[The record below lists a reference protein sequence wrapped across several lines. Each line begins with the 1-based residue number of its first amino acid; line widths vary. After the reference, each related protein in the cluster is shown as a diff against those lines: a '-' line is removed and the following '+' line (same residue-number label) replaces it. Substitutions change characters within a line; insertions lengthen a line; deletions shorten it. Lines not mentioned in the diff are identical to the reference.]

1 MLKRI
6 LSLLMVMAMTL
17 SLVAVAAAVEAEQ
30 ASAQMPV
37 ERAAAETVTGQEAET
52 EEKQETE
59 AETEIGA
66 EAEAEAE
73 QEVLPEEEE
82 PLPPVLSFYVNEQ
95 PVYDAMLY
103 WMDGVAYA
111 PVRPFFQ
118 AALPGCEIRWLDGQ
132 AVITG
137 ETESGAKLSVS
148 ARPGS
153 CYVQANGRALYVEDG
168 VQLVDST
175 TMIPVSV
182 LARLFRGAVT
192 QDETGV
198 IHIALGDTLLAGS
211 EVFYDAPSVE
221 LLARLIFA
229 EAGNQPMLGKIAV
242 GNVALN
248 RIASPLF
255 PGNLYGVVYQ
265 SNQFSVVNDGAINK
279 EPSEE
284 AIIAAKLCLEGV
296 KVTDA
301 LFFNVSGLRCWAAM
315 NRAYVAT
322 IGNHDFYA

>member
-1 MLKRI
+1 
-6 LSLLMVMAMTL
+6 MAMTL
-17 SLVAVAAAVEAEQ
+17 SLAAVAAAVEAEQ
-30 ASAQMPV
+30 APAQMPV
-37 ERAAAETVTGQEAET
+37 ESAAAETVTEQEAET

-66 EAEAEAE
+66 EAEAGQEA
-73 QEVLPEEEE
+73 LPEAEE
-82 PLPPVLSFYVNEQ
+82 PLSPVLSFYVNEQ
-95 PVYDAMLY
+95 PVYDAALY
-103 WMDGVAYA
+103 WVDGVAYA

-182 LARLFRGAVT
+182 LARLFRGTVT

-198 IHIALGDTLLAGS
+198 LHITLSDTLLAGG

-255 PGNLYGVVYQ
+255 PSNLYGVVYQ

>member
-1 MLKRI
+1 
-6 LSLLMVMAMTL
+6 MVVAMTL
-17 SLVAVAAAVEAEQ
+17 SLVAVAAAVETEQ
-30 ASAQMPV
+30 ESVQMPV
-37 ERAAAETVTGQEAET
+37 ESAAAEIVTEQEEET

-59 AETEIGA
+59 M
-66 EAEAEAE
+66 EADADAEAE
-73 QEVLPEEEE
+73 QEVLPEAEE

-95 PVYDAMLY
+95 PVYDAALY
-103 WMDGVAYA
+103 WVDDVAYA
-111 PVRPFFQ
+111 PVRPFFR
-118 AALPGCEIRWLDGQ
+118 AALPACEIQWLDGQ
-132 AVITG
+132 ALITG
-137 ETESGAKLSVS
+137 ETAKGEKLSVS
-148 ARPGS
+148 ARPGT
-153 CYVQANGRALYVEDG
+153 CYVEANGRALYVEDG

-182 LARLFRGAVT
+182 LARLFRGTVT
-192 QDETGV
+192 ADEAGV
-198 IHIALGDTLLAGS
+198 IHITLSDTLLAGS
-211 EVFYDAPSVE
+211 EVFYDAASVE
-221 LLARLIFA
+221 LLSRLIFA

-255 PGNLYGVVYQ
+255 PDTLYGVVYQ
-265 SNQFSVVNDGAINK
+265 SNQFSVVNDGSINK
-279 EPSEE
+279 TPSEE
-284 AIIAAKLCLEGV
+284 AVIAAKLCLDGV